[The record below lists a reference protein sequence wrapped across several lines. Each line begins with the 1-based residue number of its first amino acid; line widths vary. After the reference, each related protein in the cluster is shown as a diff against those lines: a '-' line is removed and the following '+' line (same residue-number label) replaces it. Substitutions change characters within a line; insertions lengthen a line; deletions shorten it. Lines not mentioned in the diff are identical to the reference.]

1 MDKNLDFE
9 LLSGFT
15 QFLCRNRGREV
26 ILMELLNILVKEF
39 ACFNAKAYLFENGS
53 FSLKAKIDDP
63 SLSDPDSVLYDALEA
78 GLIGKRPPKHCCPVL
93 VQNNC
98 YIVILGFGDEI
109 FGVITYGVKDLSER
123 TDMISLLA
131 NQAVIALKESE
142 VFEDRKVIEQ
152 VVADFSLDM
161 QLNYTRFVQNLRQI
175 VNFHRLSITIP
186 DPLHP
191 KKLLLY
197 GNNVNDPLKT
207 LTLPYEGS
215 APAWVVST
223 GKPIIEED
231 LKVSRMFPEDELL
244 FKAGLRCVLS
254 VPLVSKG
261 RTIGTINVGSRIP
274 QYYKKKHINLLSE
287 VADRIGPTVENALIY
302 QSVNN
307 NLRQALFQLEDNFYA
322 TLNAFT
328 YLLDK
333 RDNGT
338 KGHSLRVIRYSVVIA
353 EQFGLKGTEL
363 EQLRLGALLHDI
375 GKIGIPDAILFK
387 PGKLTDEQWQIMKT
401 HPLLGAKMLSKIN
414 FLSLAVPVVMHHH
427 ERFDGSGYPAN
438 LKGEEIPL
446 AARIFSIADSFDA
459 ITSERPYKGVQSE
472 VQAIAEL
479 RRCTGTQFCPVC
491 MDAFLSIPQS
501 KMLEIYQECK
511 NEGAYTNPNLIGQE
525 FQNLTIKNFN
535 ANLLGVPSE
544 GNNTFLLTS

>member
-1 MDKNLDFE
+1 MNTNLDFE

-39 ACFNAKAYLFENGS
+39 DCFNAKAYLFENGS

-63 SLSDPDSVLYDALEA
+63 NFSDSDSVLCDALEA
-78 GLIGKRPPKHCCPVL
+78 DFITKRPQKYCCPVL
-93 VQNNC
+93 VINNC
-98 YIVILGFGDEI
+98 YLVFLGYGDEL
-109 FGVITYGVKDLSER
+109 FGVITYYIKNLSNR

-152 VVADFSLDM
+152 VVAAFSLDM
-161 QLNYTRFVQNLRQI
+161 QLYYPRFVQNLRQM
-175 VNFHRLSITIP
+175 VNFHRLSIAIP
-186 DPLHP
+186 DPLNP
-191 KKLLLY
+191 KKLLVY

-207 LTLPYEGS
+207 VTLSYEGS

-244 FKAGLRCVLS
+244 FKAGMRCVLS

-261 RTIGTINVGSRIP
+261 RVIGTINVGSKIP

-287 VADRIGPTVENALIY
+287 VAARIGPTVENALIY

-307 NLRQALFQLEDNFYA
+307 SLRQALFQLEDNFYA

-328 YLLDK
+328 YLLDQ

-353 EQFGLKGTEL
+353 EQFGIKGTEL

-387 PGKLTDEQWQIMKT
+387 AGKLTDEEWQIMKT
-401 HPLLGAKMLSKIN
+401 HPLVGAKMLSKIN

-427 ERFDGSGYPAN
+427 ERFDGGGYPAN
-438 LKGEEIPL
+438 LRGEEIPL
-446 AARIFSIADSFDA
+446 AARIFSIADAFDA
-459 ITSERPYKGVQSE
+459 ITCARPYKGVQSE
-472 VQAIAEL
+472 EQAIAEL
-479 RRCTGTQFCPVC
+479 KRCTGTQFCPVC
-491 MDAFLSIPQS
+491 MEAFLSIPKS
-501 KMLEIYQECK
+501 RMLEIYQECK
-511 NEGAYTNPNLIGQE
+511 NETAFINPNQLGQE
-525 FQNLTIKNFN
+525 FQNQAIKNFN